1 MIRFIHTADIHFG
14 MENYGKIDPITGIH
28 SRLLDFKKSFDT
40 CVQYAIEQKVDL
52 FVFAGDAYKTAHP
65 TPTQQK
71 LLLDSFMKLYQ
82 AKIPVVITVGNHD
95 NPLSFGKANA
105 LDIFAHLP
113 IDGFHVFSKPDAIK
127 IETKSGPIQ
136 VVGMPWP
143 NRHNLAINATQTIP
157 NAIELTQH
165 ISNSLAH
172 ITEQL
177 ANSLDPNLP
186 AILVGHLTVSAGI
199 FSGSEK
205 RAVYGQDP
213 ILLPSQLAIPPFDY
227 VALGHLHRFQN
238 TNPQG
243 TIPVVYAGSIDR
255 VDFGERKEEKGFCD
269 VTIHEK
275 YKTTFEHIVIK
286 TRPFIQ
292 IDVILQENIDQTE
305 QIIHELSKYNIVD
318 SILKITYQIPA
329 SEQDSVDVKK
339 IQRYSQEAMFLV
351 GIIPIRTM
359 QTRAHRDLLKQE
371 MDLETLLSTYFNSNE
386 ALKKRAEILTEKTLK
401 LDELEELYNMNSEP
415 SDS

>member
-14 MENYGKIDPITGIH
+14 MENYGKIDPVTGIH
-28 SRLLDFKKSFDT
+28 SRLLDFKKSLDT
-40 CVQYAIEQKVDL
+40 CIDYAINNNVDL

-113 IDGFHVFSKPDAIK
+113 IDGFHVFSKPAAIK

-136 VVGMPWP
+136 VVGIPWP
-143 NRHNLAINATQTIP
+143 NRHNLAINATQSIT
-157 NAIELTQH
+157 NATQLTQH
-165 ISNSLAH
+165 ISDSLAH
-172 ITEQL
+172 ITQQL
-177 ANSLDPNLP
+177 AESLDPHLP

-213 ILLPSQLAIPPFDY
+213 ILLPSQLAITPFDY

-292 IDVILQENIDQTE
+292 IDVQLQEGIDQTE
-305 QIIHELSKYNIVD
+305 QIIQELSKHEIIEA
-318 SILKITYQIPA
+318 ILKITYQIPT
-329 SEQDSVDVKK
+329 SEQDFVDVKK
-339 IQRYSQEAMFLV
+339 IQRYCQDAMFLV
-351 GIIPIRTM
+351 GIIPIRTL

-371 MDLETLLSTYFNSNE
+371 MNLETLLSTYFNSSE
-386 ALKKRAEILTEKTLK
+386 ALKKRAQLLTEKTLK
-401 LDELEELYNMNSEP
+401 LDELEEIYNTNKEN

>member
-14 MENYGKIDPITGIH
+14 MENYGRIDPITGIH

-40 CVQYAIEQKVDL
+40 CVNYAIENKVDL

-113 IDGFHVFSKPDAIK
+113 IDGFHVFSKPEAIK

-143 NRHNLAINATQTIP
+143 NRHNLAINATQNIT
-157 NAIELTQH
+157 NATQLTQH
-165 ISNSLAH
+165 ISDSLAH
-172 ITEQL
+172 ITQQL
-177 ANSLDPNLP
+177 AESLDQKLP

-292 IDVILQENIDQTE
+292 LDIVLQEGIDQTE
-305 QIIHELSKYNIVD
+305 QIIQELEKHPIAD
-318 SILKITYQIPA
+318 SILKINYQIPL
-329 SEQDSVDVKK
+329 SEQDFVDVKK
-339 IQRYSQEAMFLV
+339 IQRYCQEAMFLV
-351 GIIPIRTM
+351 GIIPIRTL

-371 MDLETLLSTYFNSNE
+371 MDLDTLLSTYFNSNE
-386 ALKKRAEILTEKTLK
+386 TLKKRAEILKEKTLK
-401 LDELEELYNMNSEP
+401 LEELSEEYNIDSQS

>member
-14 MENYGKIDPITGIH
+14 MENYGKIDPVTGIH

-40 CVQYAIEQKVDL
+40 CVEYAIKENVDL

-71 LLLDSFMKLYQ
+71 LLLDSFMKLYK
-82 AKIPVVITVGNHD
+82 AKIPVVIVVGNHD

-113 IDGFHVFSKPDAIK
+113 IDGFHVFSKPSAIK
-127 IETKSGPIQ
+127 LITKSGPIQ
-136 VVGMPWP
+136 IVGMPWP
-143 NRHNLAINATQTIP
+143 NRHNLAINANQNISSAT
-157 NAIELTQH
+157 ELTKT
-165 ISNSLAH
+165 ISDSLAH
-172 ITEQL
+172 ITQEL
-177 ANSLDPNLP
+177 ANSLDPKIP
-186 AILVGHLTVSAGI
+186 AVLVGHLTVSSGI

-213 ILLPSQLAIPPFDY
+213 ILLPSQLAIQPFDY

-275 YKTTFEHIVIK
+275 YKTTFEHIVIP

-292 IDVILQENIDQTE
+292 IDVTLEENIDQTE
-305 QIIHELSKYNIVD
+305 QIIKEIEKHKITD
-318 SILKITYQIPA
+318 SILKITYQLP
-329 SEQDSVDVKK
+329 ETEKDYVDVKK
-339 IQRYSQEAMFLV
+339 IQRYCQEAMYLV
-351 GIIPIRTM
+351 GIIPIRIT

-371 MDLETLLSTYFNSNE
+371 MDLETLLNTYFNAHEN
-386 ALKKRAEILTEKTLK
+386 LKKRSKILTEKALK
-401 LDELEELYNMNSEP
+401 LDELEEVYKIETEQ

>member
-14 MENYGKIDPITGIH
+14 MENYGKIDPVTGIH

-40 CVQYAIEQKVDL
+40 CVEYAIKENVDL

-71 LLLDSFMKLYQ
+71 LLIDSFMKLYK
-82 AKIPVVITVGNHD
+82 AKIPVIIVVGNHD

-113 IDGFHVFSKPDAIK
+113 IDGFHVFSKPSSIK
-127 IETKSGPIQ
+127 LITKSGPVQI
-136 VVGMPWP
+136 VGMPWP
-143 NRHNLAINATQTIP
+143 NRHNLAINGTESSNSAS
-157 NAIELTQH
+157 ELTKT
-165 ISNSLAH
+165 ISDSLAH
-172 ITEQL
+172 ITQQL
-177 ANSLDPNLP
+177 ANSLDQTVP
-186 AILVGHLTVSAGI
+186 AILVGHLTVSSGI

-213 ILLPSQLAIPPFDY
+213 ILLPSQLAITPFDY
-227 VALGHLHRFQN
+227 IALGHLHRFQN

-269 VTIHEK
+269 VRIHEK
-275 YKTTFEHIVIK
+275 YKTTFEHIVIP

-292 IDVILQENIDQTE
+292 VDVILEENIDQTE
-305 QIIHELSKYNIVD
+305 QILEQLSKYSISD
-318 SILKITYQIPA
+318 SILKITYQLPE
-329 SEQDSVDVKK
+329 SEKDYVDVKK
-339 IQRYSQEAMFLV
+339 VQRYCQEAMYLV
-351 GIIPIRTM
+351 GIIPVRTT

-371 MDLETLLSTYFNSNE
+371 MNLETLLETYFNAHEN
-386 ALKKRAEILTEKTLK
+386 LKKRSKILTEKTLK
-401 LDELEELYNMNSEP
+401 LDELEEIYKIDPES

>member
-28 SRLLDFKKSFDT
+28 SRLLDFKKSLDT
-40 CVQYAIEQKVDL
+40 CVDYAIEHNVDL
-52 FVFAGDAYKTAHP
+52 LVFAGDAYKTAHP

-82 AKIPVVITVGNHD
+82 AKIPAVIVVGNHD

-113 IDGFHVFSKPDAIK
+113 IDGFHVFSKPGAIT
-127 IETKSGPIQ
+127 IETKSGPVQI
-136 VVGMPWP
+136 VGIPWP
-143 NRHNLAINATQTIP
+143 NRHNLAINA
-157 NAIELTQH
+157 AHAMSSASELTSH
-165 ISNSLAH
+165 ISQSLVH
-172 ITEQL
+172 IIDQL
-177 ANSLDPNLP
+177 AKTLNPTVP
-186 AILVGHLTVSAGI
+186 AILVGHLTVSAGV

-238 TNPQG
+238 VNPKG
-243 TIPVVYAGSIDR
+243 TVPIVYSGSIDR
-255 VDFGERKEEKGFCD
+255 IDFGERKEEKGFCD
-269 VTIHEK
+269 VTIHGKQE
-275 YKTTFEHIVIK
+275 TTFKHVVIP

-292 IDVILQENIDQTE
+292 IDVTLDEHSDPTKQILNALCT
-305 QIIHELSKYNIVD
+305 YNLKDAIV
-318 SILKITYQIPA
+318 KITYELPSNVTDI
-329 SEQDSVDVKK
+329 VDVKQ
-339 IQRYSQEAMFLV
+339 IQKQCNDAMYLV
-351 GIIPIRTM
+351 GIIPIRTA

-371 MDLETLLSTYFNSNE
+371 MNLETLLQTYFESQE
-386 ALKKRAEILTEKTLK
+386 TLKKRSALLTDKALK
-401 LDELEELYNMNSEP
+401 LDELAEAYEEGSEGT
-415 SDS
+415 DS

>member
-1 MIRFIHTADIHFG
+1 

-40 CVQYAIEQKVDL
+40 CVEYAIKQNVDL

-71 LLLDSFMKLYQ
+71 LLLDSFMKLYK
-82 AKIPVVITVGNHD
+82 AKIPVIIVVGNHD

-113 IDGFHVFSKPDAIK
+113 IDGFHVFSKPSAIK
-127 IETKSGPIQ
+127 LITKSGAIQ
-136 VVGMPWP
+136 IVGMPWP
-143 NRHNLAINATQTIP
+143 NRHNLAINANQNISSAT
-157 NAIELTQH
+157 ELTKT
-165 ISNSLAH
+165 ISDSLAH
-172 ITEQL
+172 ITQEL
-177 ANSLDPNLP
+177 ANSLDPKIP
-186 AILVGHLTVSAGI
+186 AILVGHLTVSSGI

-213 ILLPSQLAIPPFDY
+213 ILLPSQLAIQPFDY

-275 YKTTFEHIVIK
+275 YKTTFEHIVIP
-286 TRPFIQ
+286 TRSFIQ
-292 IDVILQENIDQTE
+292 IDVNLQENIDQTE
-305 QIIHELSKYNIVD
+305 QIIKEIEKHKISD
-318 SILKITYQIPA
+318 SILKITYQLP
-329 SEQDSVDVKK
+329 ETEKDYVDVKK
-339 IQRYSQEAMFLV
+339 IQRYCQEAMYLV
-351 GIIPIRTM
+351 GIIPIRIM

-371 MDLETLLSTYFNSNE
+371 MDLETLLNTYFNAHEN
-386 ALKKRAEILTEKTLK
+386 LKKRSKILTEKALK
-401 LDELEELYNMNSEP
+401 LDELEEVYKIETEQ

>member
-14 MENYGKIDPITGIH
+14 MENYGRIDPITGIH

-40 CVQYAIEQKVDL
+40 CINYAIENNVDL

-82 AKIPVVITVGNHD
+82 AKIPVVIVVGNHD

-113 IDGFHVFSKPDAIK
+113 IDGFHVFSKPNAIK
-127 IETKSGPIQ
+127 IDTKSGPIQ
-136 VVGMPWP
+136 IVGIPWP
-143 NRHNLAINATQTIP
+143 NRHNLAINTNQAITNATQ
-157 NAIELTQH
+157 LTEH

-172 ITEQL
+172 ITQQL
-177 ANSLDPNLP
+177 AESLDPQLP
-186 AILVGHLTVSAGI
+186 SILVGHLTVSAGI

-213 ILLPSQLAIPPFDY
+213 ILLPSQLAILPFDY
-227 VALGHLHRFQN
+227 IALGHLHRFQN

-269 VTIHEK
+269 VTIHQK

-292 IDVILQENIDQTE
+292 IDVILQEGIDQTE
-305 QIIHELSKYNIVD
+305 QILQELSTYQITD
-318 SILKITYQIPA
+318 SILKITYQIPK
-329 SEQDSVDVKK
+329 SEQDFVDIKK
-339 IQRYSQEAMFLV
+339 IQRHCQDVMFLV
-351 GIIPIRTM
+351 GIIPIRTL
-359 QTRAHRDLLKQE
+359 QTRTHRDLLKQE
-371 MDLETLLSTYFNSNE
+371 MNLETLLSTYFNSNE
-386 ALKKRAEILTEKTLK
+386 ILKKRAQVLTEKTLK
-401 LDELEELYNMNSEP
+401 LNELEEIYNTNTESA
-415 SDS
+415 DS